1 MLLELPKEIKLNLH
15 LKDPMK
21 FILISAVIIS
31 VSACKMPEPK
41 EKEPVDP
48 ECLAKVE
55 TVLKCKAQ
63 EASGLDADSARLI
76 TKAVDAN
83 RKQANISTERC
94 QKILGQYANDP
105 CSR

>member
-1 MLLELPKEIKLNLH
+1 
-15 LKDPMK
+15 MK
-21 FILISAVIIS
+21 IILIALILVS

-48 ECLAKVE
+48 VCLAKVE
-55 TVLKCKAQ
+55 TVLNCKAQ

-94 QKILGQYANDP
+94 QKILGQYADDP
-105 CSR
+105 CNR